1 MFNQEYDLNLSDEHF
16 RKISHLA
23 YQLTGIRLHDKKD
36 LVKSRLMKRIRALGL
51 RGFSEYMEYL
61 ESDLLQRELPIM
73 LDVLTTNKTNFF
85 REPKH
90 FEFLRQRVIPEMEK
104 LKRMRIWS
112 AGCSSGEEPFSIA
125 ITLIE
130 GISDISRWDIKILA
144 TDISLRMLAIARE
157 ATYELLKLE
166 NIPHEIISKYFSR
179 SKGESGICYKVK
191 DEIRS
196 MVRFARLNLM
206 ESWPMKGPFDVIFCR
221 NVMIYFDDPTRERLI
236 NRFWRLLR
244 PGGYLFVGHSES
256 LTSLEHP
263 FQYVQPAV
271 YRKI

>member
-221 NVMIYFDDPTRERLI
+221 NVMIYFDDPTRERLV